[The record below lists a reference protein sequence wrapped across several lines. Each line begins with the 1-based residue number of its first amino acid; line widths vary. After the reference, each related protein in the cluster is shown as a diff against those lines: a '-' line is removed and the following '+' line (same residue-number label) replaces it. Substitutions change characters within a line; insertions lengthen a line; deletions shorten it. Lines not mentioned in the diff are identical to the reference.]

1 MLTVAGCKIY
11 MPGAVQF
18 HFRTEVFMNY
28 LNCMSELVKG
38 KAGRLLQMISL
49 EIDFYGAEAH
59 AGTSFKPFIGFMMF
73 FAGFVIIFI
82 GIVKI
87 NDAKKQWNLF
97 YDQRDRKDFSEPKYE
112 KEKRTGKILVA
123 AGVILIL
130 LSFILLPL

>member
-49 EIDFYGAEAH
+49 EIDFYDAEAH
-59 AGTSFKPFIGFMMF
+59 AETSFKPFIGFMMF
-73 FAGFVIIFI
+73 FVGFVIIFI

>member
-1 MLTVAGCKIY
+1 
-11 MPGAVQF
+11 
-18 HFRTEVFMNY
+18 
-28 LNCMSELVKG
+28 
-38 KAGRLLQMISL
+38 
-49 EIDFYGAEAH
+49 
-59 AGTSFKPFIGFMMF
+59 MMF

-87 NDAKKQWNLF
+87 NDAKKQWNLV
-97 YDQRDRKDFSEPKYE
+97 YDQRDRKNFSDPKYE

>member
-1 MLTVAGCKIY
+1 MHT
-11 MPGAVQF
+11 AVQM

-28 LNCMSELVKG
+28 LDCMSEFVKG
-38 KAGRLLQMISL
+38 KAGGLLQMISL
-49 EIDFYGAEAH
+49 EIDFYDAEAH

-73 FAGFVIIFI
+73 FVGFVIIFI

-97 YDQRDRKDFSEPKYE
+97 YDQRDRKNFSDPKSE
-112 KEKRTGKILVA
+112 KEKRTGKILVGV
-123 AGVILIL
+123 GVIMIL

>member
-1 MLTVAGCKIY
+1 MLTAAGCKMY

-49 EIDFYGAEAH
+49 EIDFYDAEAH

-97 YDQRDRKDFSEPKYE
+97 YDQRDRKD
-112 KEKRTGKILVA
+112 TGGCRCDSDSSVIYSA
-123 AGVILIL
+123 AFVVKD
-130 LSFILLPL
+130 